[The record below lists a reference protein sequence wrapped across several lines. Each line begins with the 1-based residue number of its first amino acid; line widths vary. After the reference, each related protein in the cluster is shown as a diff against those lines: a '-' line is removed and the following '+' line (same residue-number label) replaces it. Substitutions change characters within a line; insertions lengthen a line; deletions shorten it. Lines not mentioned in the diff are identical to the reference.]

1 MKISALTTCVGEKY
15 ARYLNNSLRIWLETC
30 DEVVVVTD
38 LATRRN
44 AGVNWIYWD
53 RAICV
58 TTDVFTAYGASFNK
72 GAALSEGFAAIKDP
86 EWILNFDA
94 DVLPPANW
102 RELVEPRLSVGKLHG
117 CSHRYREDGSQIP
130 DADYPNIWGF
140 FHLWNVADPHTW
152 KRPVFESDCG
162 HAGNYDHTFMT
173 QWPETERV
181 DLWPDLKLI
190 HQGEPRQS
198 WFGNDPKNDKK
209 MANLFMLGLW
219 DAWHTKA
226 GHIKTPSPDATII
239 VNGHDLTLEEAQ
251 LLLKEHTDPDPFK
264 YKLEIKCPPTV
275 AVASTK

>member
-1 MKISALTTCVGEKY
+1 MPKISALTTCVGEKY
-15 ARYLNNSLRIWLETC
+15 ARYLEKSLPIWLDTC
-30 DEVVVVTD
+30 DEIFVV
-38 LATRRN
+38 
-44 AGVNWIYWD
+44 GVSETFERIPYHPDNYSKLHLLS
-53 RAICV
+53 
-58 TTDVFTAYGASFNK
+58 TDVFTAHGASFNK
-72 GAALSEGFAAIKDP
+72 GAALSTGFASIEAP

-102 RELVEPRLSVGKLHG
+102 RELVEPRLSVGRLHG

-226 GHIKTPSPDATII
+226 GHIKTPQPQ
-239 VNGHDLTLEEAQ
+239 NRLTFQHESLEKSMH
-251 LLLKEHTDPDPFK
+251 LLKVWTDPDPFK
-264 YKLEIKCPPTV
+264 YNMEIKL
-275 AVASTK
+275 